1 MMPSKYFELTEDDFE
16 RFRKLINQTSGIFF
30 DWGKRDLLRLGL
42 TDRADAVGAG
52 TLAEYYEQLTSLP
65 DREMELR
72 RLLDHLSVQDT
83 QFFRNLPQFDA
94 LRKYVIPEIVQRK
107 SNGHR
112 NLRFWSAGCSTGQEP
127 YSLAMAVL
135 DVLPDADSWNIQI
148 LGTDLSENSL
158 AMAERGWYQERKLT
172 GIDRNHR
179 ERYFRESDGGYVVA
193 EPLRRMVH
201 FARHNMVTDSLP
213 ISIFGTCDIVFCRNV
228 IIYFTHETAKYVIE
242 HFFDILNPGGYLF
255 LGHSETLWKMSA
267 KYSLVEMGDA
277 FIYKKSLPRSI
288 EGRRFIPDRRL
299 RELPLPPDVV
309 TDRRVEGGRRNV
321 RQAKDLVMSK
331 NPEIDSGTSETKPP
345 RADPLIM
352 KARASIDLGGY
363 EKAIELLNDAVK
375 QNGDTVE
382 VHFLLGLA
390 HERGNDLELAVE
402 AFRRAICCDNTY
414 SLAYFHVAN
423 AMERLGRCKSAVKE
437 YRNAAKALKQ
447 DQPGRWEFDLDAFDI
462 DSLVNLCEWKV
473 ENLGSMET

>member
-1 MMPSKYFELTEDDFE
+1 MLPSKHLELTEDDFE

-30 DWGKRDLLRLGL
+30 DRGKLDLLRLGL
-42 TDRADAVGAG
+42 TDRAEAVGAE

-72 RLLDHLSVQDT
+72 RLLDHLSVQET

-107 SNGHR
+107 SNGYR

-148 LGTDLSENSL
+148 LGTDLSENAL
-158 AMAERGWYQERKLT
+158 AIAEKGWYQERKLT
-172 GIDRNHR
+172 GIDRKHR

-201 FARHNMVTDSLP
+201 FARQNMVTDSLP

-242 HFFDILNPGGYLF
+242 HFFDIINPGGYLF

-299 RELPLPPDVV
+299 RELPLPLDVV
-309 TDRRVEGGRRNV
+309 TERRGADGRRNLQ
-321 RQAKDLVMSK
+321 QAKDLVESK
-331 NPEIDSGTSETKPP
+331 NPKIDGPTKETKSPQ
-345 RADPLIM
+345 ADPLIM

-363 EKAIELLNDAVK
+363 EMAIELLNDAVK

-390 HERGNDLELAVE
+390 HERRNDLELAVE

-423 AMERLGRCKSAVKE
+423 AMERLGRFKAAVKE

-447 DQPGRWEFDLDAFDI
+447 DQPSRWELDLDAFDI
-462 DSLVNLCEWKV
+462 NSLVNLCEWKV

>member
-1 MMPSKYFELTEDDFE
+1 MMPSKHFELTEDDFE

-30 DWGKRDLLRLGL
+30 DRGKRDLLRLGL
-42 TDRADAVGAG
+42 SDRADAVGAES
-52 TLAEYYEQLTSLP
+52 LAEYYEQLTSLP
-65 DREMELR
+65 DREVELR
-72 RLLDHLSVQDT
+72 RLLDHLSVQKT
-83 QFFRNLPQFDA
+83 QFFRNLPQYDA

-107 SNGHR
+107 SKCYR

-148 LGTDLSENSL
+148 LGTDLSENAL
-158 AMAERGWYQERKLT
+158 AIAKRGWYQERKLT

-179 ERYFRESDGGYVVA
+179 ERYFRESDGGYIVA

-299 RELPLPPDVV
+299 RELPLPLDVV

-321 RQAKDLVMSK
+321 RQAKDLVESK
-331 NPEIDSGTSETKPP
+331 KPKIDSDINETKTT
-345 RADPLIM
+345 
-352 KARASIDLGGY
+352 G
-363 EKAIELLNDAVK
+363 
-375 QNGDTVE
+375 
-382 VHFLLGLA
+382 F
-390 HERGNDLELAVE
+390 
-402 AFRRAICCDNTY
+402 
-414 SLAYFHVAN
+414 
-423 AMERLGRCKSAVKE
+423 
-437 YRNAAKALKQ
+437 
-447 DQPGRWEFDLDAFDI
+447 DQL
-462 DSLVNLCEWKV
+462 
-473 ENLGSMET
+473 

>member
-1 MMPSKYFELTEDDFE
+1 MMPSKHFELTEDDFE

-30 DWGKRDLLRLGL
+30 DRGKRDLLRLGL
-42 TDRADAVGAG
+42 TDRADAVGAE

-65 DREMELR
+65 DREVELR
-72 RLLDHLSVQDT
+72 RLLDHLSVQET

-107 SNGHR
+107 SNGYR

-148 LGTDLSENSL
+148 LGTDLSENAL
-158 AMAERGWYQERKLT
+158 AIAERGWYQERKLT

-321 RQAKDLVMSK
+321 RQAKDLVESK
-331 NPEIDSGTSETKPP
+331 NPKIDSATSETKSPQ
-345 RADPLIM
+345 ADPLIM
-352 KARASIDLGGY
+352 KARTSIDLGEY
-363 EKAIELLNDAVK
+363 EKAIERLNDAAK
-375 QNGDTVE
+375 RNGDTVE

-390 HERGNDLELAVE
+390 HERRNDLELAVE

-423 AMERLGRCKSAVKE
+423 AMERLGRFKSAVKE

-447 DQPGRWEFDLDAFDI
+447 DQPSRWELDLDAFDI

>member
-1 MMPSKYFELTEDDFE
+1 MMPSKHFELTEEDFE

-30 DWGKRDLLRLGL
+30 DRGKRDLLRLGL
-42 TDRADAVGAG
+42 TDRADAVGAE
-52 TLAEYYEQLTSLP
+52 TLTEYYEQLTSLP
-65 DREMELR
+65 DREVELR
-72 RLLDHLSVQDT
+72 RLLDHLSVQET

-107 SNGHR
+107 SNGYR

-135 DVLPDADSWNIQI
+135 DVLPDAESWNIQI
-148 LGTDLSENSL
+148 LGTDLSENAL
-158 AMAERGWYQERKLT
+158 AIAERGWYQERKLT

-201 FARHNMVTDSLP
+201 FTRHNMVTDSLP
-213 ISIFGTCDIVFCRNV
+213 VSIFGTCDFVFCRNV

-299 RELPLPPDVV
+299 RGLPMPPDVV

-321 RQAKDLVMSK
+321 RQAQDLVDSK
-331 NPEIDSGTSETKPP
+331 SPEVDSGINESKSAQ
-345 RADPLIM
+345 ADPLIM
-352 KARASIDLGGY
+352 KARASIDLGEY

-375 QNGDTVE
+375 QNSDTVE

-390 HERGNDLELAVE
+390 HERSNDLELSVE

-423 AMERLGRCKSAVKE
+423 AMERLGRFKSAVME

-447 DQPGRWEFDLDAFDI
+447 DLPSRWELDLDAFDI

>member
-1 MMPSKYFELTEDDFE
+1 MMPSKHLELTEDDFE

-30 DWGKRDLLRLGL
+30 DRGKLDLLRLGL
-42 TDRADAVGAG
+42 TDRADAVGAE

-72 RLLDHLSVQDT
+72 RLLDHLSVQET

-107 SNGHR
+107 SNGYR

-148 LGTDLSENSL
+148 LGTDLSENAL
-158 AMAERGWYQERKLT
+158 AIAERGWYQERKLT
-172 GIDRNHR
+172 GIDRKHR

-201 FARHNMVTDSLP
+201 FARHNMVTDALP

-299 RELPLPPDVV
+299 RELPLPLDVV
-309 TDRRVEGGRRNV
+309 TERRVAGSRRNV
-321 RQAKDLVMSK
+321 QQAKDLVESK
-331 NPEIDSGTSETKPP
+331 NPKIDGPANETKSPQ
-345 RADPLIM
+345 ADPLIM

-363 EKAIELLNDAVK
+363 EMAIELLNDAVK

-390 HERGNDLELAVE
+390 HERRNDLELAVE

-423 AMERLGRCKSAVKE
+423 AMERLGRFKAAVKE

-447 DQPGRWEFDLDAFDI
+447 DQPSRWELDLDAFDI
-462 DSLVNLCEWKV
+462 NSLVNLCEWKV